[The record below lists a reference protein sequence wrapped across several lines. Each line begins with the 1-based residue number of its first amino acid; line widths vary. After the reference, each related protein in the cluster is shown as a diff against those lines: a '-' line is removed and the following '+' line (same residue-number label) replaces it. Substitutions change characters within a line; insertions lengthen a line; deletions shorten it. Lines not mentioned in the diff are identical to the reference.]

1 MRSGHPPFG
10 ISRTAWLI
18 AVLGTAGI
26 AVPPASAAPLPAGC
40 TPANVIDDVCT
51 VRLTAVTADVVNG
64 TITGTPIG
72 FTAPITL
79 AGQGDAYLE
88 SAGFGDAPD
97 PIQRWDATIE
107 SVAKLDV
114 DPSDPNWYGNAKTRV
129 FMPRTLNDL
138 ATQFPPDVLVVRFS
152 PDDDQS
158 GTFRLVTI
166 QPRATDLPPPA
177 A

>member
-1 MRSGHPPFG
+1 MRCDYR
-10 ISRTAWLI
+10 ISRTASIVVALTG
-18 AVLGTAGI
+18 AALAL
-26 AVPPASAAPLPAGC
+26 PAANAAPLPDAC
-40 TPANVIDDVCT
+40 APAHVVDDICT
-51 VRLTAVTADVVNG
+51 VRLAPVTADVVNG

-72 FTAPITL
+72 STTAITL

-114 DPSDPNWYGNAKTRV
+114 DPSDPNWYANAKTRV

-138 ATQFPPDVLVVRFS
+138 ATQFPPDVLVVRFRA
-152 PDDDQS
+152 DDDQS

-166 QPRATDLPPPA
+166 QPRATDLPQPA